1 MRSSVFLAV
10 LLTLTVL
17 STGCRDTRDA
27 SEDELSSLQVV
38 TDSFWGSQDA
48 AADQGEASVG
58 VLSGNYSLLMAL
70 SKAPDEAV
78 DGTDGDGMAMAL
90 RPPGN
95 ELQGGHFVED
105 ARQPW
110 PECVTEIEGGVSYAE
125 CEYGFGGEDGSI
137 SFMLDGS
144 YNWSDQAADAD
155 LTYDLSVGSSDL
167 SWEWMFHWGMDFAW
181 TDTTV
186 DGTFDVDYSNG
197 VSLGGMPSF
206 GGAVFSLSGSVTD
219 LTTDESCTLG
229 PVAGIIDWTSRL
241 REGLNRAEREH
252 VTIEWVGCGEATITM

>member
-10 LLTLTVL
+10 LLTLTTL
-17 STGCRDTRDA
+17 GTGCRDTRDA
-27 SEDELSSLQVV
+27 NGDELASLQVV

-48 AADQGEASVG
+48 ATDQGEASVG

-70 SKAPDEAV
+70 SEATV
-78 DGTDGDGMAMAL
+78 EEVEGTDGDGMAMGL
-90 RPPGN
+90 RPPGSG
-95 ELQGGHFVED
+95 LQGGHFVD
-105 ARQPW
+105 DTRQPW
-110 PECVTEIEGGVSYAE
+110 PDCITEVEGGVSYAE
-125 CEYGFGGEDGSI
+125 CEYGFSGEDGSI
-137 SFMLDGS
+137 SFMLDGA

-186 DGTFDVDYSNG
+186 DGSFDVDYSYG
-197 VSLGGMPSF
+197 VSLGGSPSL

-219 LTTDESCTLG
+219 LTADESCTLG
-229 PVAGIIDWTSRL
+229 PVAGVVDWTSAL
-241 REGLNRAEREH
+241 REGFNRLKREH
-252 VTIEWVGCGEATITM
+252 VTIEWQGCGEATITM